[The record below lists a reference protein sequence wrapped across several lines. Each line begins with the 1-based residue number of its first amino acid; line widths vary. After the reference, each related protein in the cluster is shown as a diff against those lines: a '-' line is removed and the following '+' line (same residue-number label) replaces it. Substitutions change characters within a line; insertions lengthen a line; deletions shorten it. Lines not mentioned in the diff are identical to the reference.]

1 MIKHENEK
9 FSSCI
14 CKHVFDRIKI
24 EIIDNKNDEEYQ
36 LDMPPEIY
44 EELKKLIIEFE
55 KSLTSK
61 INRVY

>member
-44 EELKKLIIEFE
+44 E
-55 KSLTSK
+55 
-61 INRVY
+61 